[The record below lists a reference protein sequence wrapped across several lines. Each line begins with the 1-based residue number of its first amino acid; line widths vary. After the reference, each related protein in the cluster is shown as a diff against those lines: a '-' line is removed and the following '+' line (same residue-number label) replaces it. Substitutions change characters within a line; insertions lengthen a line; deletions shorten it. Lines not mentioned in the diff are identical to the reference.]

1 MNTEELLKKLIIEK
15 SGSVN
20 KFAQEIG
27 IAQST
32 LVSVFSRGVNKSNI
46 NTIIKICQALE
57 ISADALIDGRI
68 VSNKDI
74 GTDFLIQSEQ
84 DPKQQVLIERFSTL
98 SPENQKQVESYIS
111 FLLNK
116 QNEDSSEED
125 KK

>member
-1 MNTEELLKKLIIEK
+1 MNTEELLKNLIIEK
-15 SGSVN
+15 AGSVN

-74 GTDFLIQSEQ
+74 VPDYLVQSKQ
-84 DPKQQVLIERFSTL
+84 DPKQQILIERFSTL

-111 FLLNK
+111 FLLDK
-116 QNEDSSEED
+116 QSEEPSEAD
-125 KK
+125 T

>member
-74 GTDFLIQSEQ
+74 GPDFLIQSEQ
-84 DPKQQVLIERFSTL
+84 DPKQQILIERFSTL

-116 QNEDSSEED
+116 QSEDPSEAD
-125 KK
+125 T

>member
-20 KFAQEIG
+20 RFAQEIG

-84 DPKQQVLIERFSTL
+84 DPKQQILIERFYTL

-116 QNEDSSEED
+116 QSEDTSEAD
-125 KK
+125 S

>member
-57 ISADALIDGRI
+57 ISTDALIDGRI

-74 GTDFLIQSEQ
+74 GPDFLIQSEQ
-84 DPKQQVLIERFSTL
+84 DPKQHILIERFSTL

-116 QNEDSSEED
+116 QSEDPSEAD
-125 KK
+125 K

>member
-1 MNTEELLKKLIIEK
+1 MNTEELLKNLIIEK

-46 NTIIKICQALE
+46 NTIIKICQSLE

-74 GTDFLIQSEQ
+74 VPDYLIQSKQ
-84 DPKQQVLIERFSTL
+84 DPKQQIFIERFSTL

-111 FLLNK
+111 FLLDK
-116 QNEDSSEED
+116 QSEDPSEAD
-125 KK
+125 K

>member
-68 VSNKDI
+68 VSNRDI
-74 GTDFLIQSEQ
+74 GPDFLLQFAV
-84 DPKQQVLIERFSTL
+84 DPDQHIVIHNYVAL
-98 SPENQKQVESYIS
+98 SPEHKKQVEDYIA
-111 FLLNK
+111 FLLS
-116 QNEDSSEED
+116 QQED

>member
-1 MNTEELLKKLIIEK
+1 MNTEELLKNLIIEK
-15 SGSVN
+15 AGSVN
-20 KFAQEIG
+20 RFAQEIG

-74 GTDFLIQSEQ
+74 VPDYLIQNSP
-84 DPKQQVLIERFSTL
+84 DSKQQIIIEQFSTL
-98 SPENQKQVESYIS
+98 TPENQKQVEKYIS
-111 FLLNK
+111 FLHSQQK
-116 QNEDSSEED
+116 DESSEAD
-125 KK
+125 S

>member
-1 MNTEELLKKLIIEK
+1 MNTEELLKNLIIEK
-15 SGSVN
+15 AGSVN
-20 KFAQEIG
+20 RFAQEIG

-74 GTDFLIQSEQ
+74 VPDYLIQNKPDS
-84 DPKQQVLIERFSTL
+84 KQQIIIEQFSTL
-98 SPENQKQVESYIS
+98 TPENQIQVEKYIS
-111 FLLNK
+111 FLHSQQK
-116 QNEDSSEED
+116 DDSSEAD
-125 KK
+125 K

>member
-1 MNTEELLKKLIIEK
+1 MNTEELLKNLIIEK

-46 NTIIKICQALE
+46 NTIIKICQSLE

-74 GTDFLIQSEQ
+74 VPDYLIQSKQ
-84 DPKQQVLIERFSTL
+84 DPKQQILIERFSTL

-111 FLLNK
+111 FLLDK
-116 QNEDSSEED
+116 QSEDPSEAD
-125 KK
+125 S

>member
-74 GTDFLIQSEQ
+74 GPDFLIQSEQ
-84 DPKQQVLIERFSTL
+84 DPKQQILIERFSTL

-116 QNEDSSEED
+116 QSEDPSEAD
-125 KK
+125 L

>member
-20 KFAQEIG
+20 RFAQEIG

-57 ISADALIDGRI
+57 ISTDALIDGRI

-74 GTDFLIQSEQ
+74 GADFLIQSEQ
-84 DPKQQVLIERFSTL
+84 DPKQQILIERFSTL

-116 QNEDSSEED
+116 QSEDPSEAD
-125 KK
+125 S

>member
-74 GTDFLIQSEQ
+74 GPDFLIQSEQ
-84 DPKQQVLIERFSTL
+84 DPKQQILIERFSTL

-116 QNEDSSEED
+116 QSEDPSEAD
-125 KK
+125 S

>member
-74 GTDFLIQSEQ
+74 GPDFLIQSEQ
-84 DPKQQVLIERFSTL
+84 DPKQQILIERFSTL

-116 QNEDSSEED
+116 QSEDPSETD
-125 KK
+125 S